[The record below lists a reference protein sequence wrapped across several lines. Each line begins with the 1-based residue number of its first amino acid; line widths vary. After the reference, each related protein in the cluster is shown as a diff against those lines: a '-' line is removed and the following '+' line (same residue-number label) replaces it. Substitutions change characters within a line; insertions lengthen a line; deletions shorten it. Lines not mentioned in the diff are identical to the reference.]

1 MLIYMERK
9 YLDYKWSKVVLLL
22 REKKYVYSYVQICL
36 CTVIKTACLV
46 CLCCIDLQELINSN
60 FVKVS
65 IAE

>member
-1 MLIYMERK
+1 MEQSSSFVK
-9 YLDYKWSKVVLLL
+9 G
-22 REKKYVYSYVQICL
+22 KKYVYSYVQICL